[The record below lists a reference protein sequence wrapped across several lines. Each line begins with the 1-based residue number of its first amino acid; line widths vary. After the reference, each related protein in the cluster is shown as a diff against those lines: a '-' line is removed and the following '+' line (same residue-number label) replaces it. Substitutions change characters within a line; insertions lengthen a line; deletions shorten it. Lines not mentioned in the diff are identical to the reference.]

1 MADVGSALLI
11 HTLALACPPHAA
23 TQNINP
29 ENKARKIIQ
38 NRKVYLENKSREIY
52 IGNKQRKNISEK

>member
-29 ENKARKIIQ
+29 ENKARKFIQ
-38 NRKVYLENKSREIY
+38 KREVYLENKSREIY
-52 IGNKQRKNISEK
+52 LGNKQRKFISEK